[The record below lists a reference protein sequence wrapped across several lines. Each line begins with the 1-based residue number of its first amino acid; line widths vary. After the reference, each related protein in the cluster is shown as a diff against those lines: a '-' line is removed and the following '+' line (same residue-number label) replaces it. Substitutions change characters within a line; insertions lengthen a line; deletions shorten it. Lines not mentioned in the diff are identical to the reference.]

1 MSRWNQIIRRSR
13 RKRENVDS
21 LRLKI
26 EKFRSL
32 LDQNNRMLEL
42 IADAGESL
50 GGDLLFDSQYLRW
63 LADQLEESCRR
74 VILDL
79 NFITNNRYL
88 SLMEAFE
95 RTKAAVRNALE
106 TRLTVPN
113 TPYILPLDQ
122 IARDLSDAVGEKM
135 ARLGEIRSRLR
146 YETPDGFVITSRA
159 CKKFFDEIGVSD
171 KVHEVMEAFEEAGLT
186 DGEAEEDL
194 AGLILDSPLPKDI
207 VRSIRKAALSI
218 EKQSRKSPL
227 FAIRSSA
234 IGEDGQLSF
243 AGLHDSFLG
252 VKASD
257 LLEFYKRVLASLFNA
272 RALAYRRA
280 KGEPLQS
287 ALMAVGCLLM
297 VSAKA
302 GGVLYTL
309 DPNATDRDVLIV
321 SAAPGLG
328 KTVVEGSG
336 NTDRFV
342 VSRTSPYRVMLRDVT
357 EKENMYEVDPTG
369 GIRLVPMPV
378 GRRTSPAVSESF
390 LSELSRRALR
400 IEQYMKSS
408 LDIEWAESSD
418 GQPIILQARPL
429 QIRTDATK
437 INQQAQEAV
446 RRHKVLISNRGTI
459 GCRGIGYGLAV
470 VLAGDERS
478 KPLPENVVLI
488 AHHSSPQ
495 LAELVPSA
503 NAVITDVGPS
513 TGHLATITREFNV
526 PSIVDVGIATR
537 ILKDGMEITV
547 DAEENVIYEG
557 KVEELLR
564 YQVLRSSSFSEFR
577 EFHIL
582 RRMLKGI
589 SPLNLRDPRAR
600 NFTPRNCQTYH
611 DIIRFSHEKAVDY
624 LLDGHYVSPS
634 KDNVYCKHVDMNVPL
649 DLTVIDIGGGLG
661 FESMV
666 EKCALKD
673 IQCEPLR
680 TLLEGLTTPGA
691 WSTEPADMDLGSFM
705 SSAMGP
711 SIITTAQT
719 GRPERNLAIVSRQ
732 YMNLNLH
739 LGYHIN
745 QIDAYIA
752 KTRNDNYIYFRF
764 VGGMTDITRRSRR
777 ARMISLILQKQD
789 FMVEVRGDFV
799 VARLKK
805 FERSTMIEK
814 MKMVGR
820 LIGFT
825 RQMDVLMRDDSLVE
839 KGVDDFIKSI
849 YS

>member
-429 QIRTDATK
+429 Q
-437 INQQAQEAV
+437 
-446 RRHKVLISNRGTI
+446 
-459 GCRGIGYGLAV
+459 
-470 VLAGDERS
+470 AGDERS

-495 LAELVPSA
+495 LAELVPRA

>member
-1 MSRWNQIIRRSR
+1 MSRWNNIIRRSR
-13 RKRENVDS
+13 QKRENIDS

-63 LADQLEESCRR
+63 LADQLEKSCQR
-74 VILDL
+74 VVLDL

-95 RTKAAVRNALE
+95 RTKTAVRNALE
-106 TRLTVPN
+106 ARLTVPD
-113 TPYILPLDQ
+113 TPHILPFDQ
-122 IARDLSDAVGEKM
+122 INRDLSDAVGEKM
-135 ARLGEIRSRLR
+135 ARLGEIRSRLS
-146 YETPDGFVITSRA
+146 YEIPDGFLITSRA
-159 CKKFFDEIGVSD
+159 CKMFFDKIRLSD
-171 KVHEVMEAFEEAGLT
+171 KVREVMEAFEEDRLT
-186 DGEAEEDL
+186 DREAEDEL

-218 EKQSRKSPL
+218 KKPAKRELL

-257 LLEFYKRVLASLFNA
+257 LPESYKRVVASLFNA
-272 RALAYRRA
+272 RAIAYRRA
-280 KGEPLQS
+280 KGEPLES
-287 ALMAVGCLLM
+287 ALMAVGCLSM

-309 DPNATDRDVLIV
+309 DPNAIDRDVLIV

-342 VSRTSPYRVMLRDVT
+342 VSRTPPYRVILRDVT
-357 EKENMYEVDPTG
+357 EKEKMYEVDPTG
-369 GIRLVPMPV
+369 GIRLVPVPA

-408 LDIEWAESSD
+408 QDIEWAESSD

-429 QIRTDATK
+429 QVLTDATK
-437 INQQAQEAV
+437 INKQAQEAV

-470 VLAGDERS
+470 SVMGDERS
-478 KPLPENVVLI
+478 KDLPENAVLI

-495 LAELVPSA
+495 LAKLVPRA

-526 PSIVDVGIATR
+526 PSIVDVGVATR
-537 ILKDGMEITV
+537 ILKDGMELTV

-582 RRMLKGI
+582 RRMLKAI
-589 SPLNLRDPRAR
+589 SPLNLNDPRAR
-600 NFTPRNCQTYH
+600 NFTPRHCQTYH

-624 LLDGHYVSPS
+624 LLDGHYVNPS

-649 DLTVIDIGGGLG
+649 DLTVIDIGGGLD

-666 EKCALKD
+666 EKCVLKD

-680 TLLEGLTTPGA
+680 ALLEGLTTPGA
-691 WSTEPADMDLGSFM
+691 WSTEPTDMDLGSFM

-711 SIITTAQT
+711 SIVTTAQT
-719 GRPERNLAIVSRQ
+719 ERPERNLAIVSRQ

-745 QIDAYIA
+745 QVDAYIA

-777 ARMISLILQKQD
+777 ARMISLILKKQD

-805 FERSTMIEK
+805 FERSTMLEK
-814 MKMVGR
+814 MKIVGR

-839 KGVDDFIKSI
+839 KGVDDFMKSI